1 MGRKPKC
8 TVEEKISAVEDY
20 LNGIRS
26 VSEIMVDLSI
36 KSTRTIRNW
45 ILAYQNGGIEALCSV
60 TANHSYS
67 SGFKIE
73 MVRKYINGEGSV
85 TDLCARYGIP
95 AHATLQKWISLY
107 NANRELRDYDPK
119 REVYMAEARRKTTLA
134 ERKEIVEYCIT
145 HNRDYKGTASLYDVS
160 YSQVYSW
167 VRKYDTAGEEKLF
180 QSGIYNEDI
189 MIKRE
194 IFVIAGECECFPF
207 FMYPRNNIKA
217 DGREVNANT
226 KKSKCGQEK

>member
-26 VSEIMVDLSI
+26 VSEIMIDLSI
-36 KSTRTIRNW
+36 KSTRTIRDW

-67 SGFKIE
+67 SEFKIE

-95 AHATLQKWISLY
+95 PSW
-107 NANRELRDYDPK
+107 D
-119 REVYMAEARRKTTLA
+119 
-134 ERKEIVEYCIT
+134 
-145 HNRDYKGTASLYDVS
+145 HN
-160 YSQVYSW
+160 
-167 VRKYDTAGEEKLF
+167 
-180 QSGIYNEDI
+180 
-189 MIKRE
+189 
-194 IFVIAGECECFPF
+194 P
-207 FMYPRNNIKA
+207 
-217 DGREVNANT
+217 
-226 KKSKCGQEK
+226 

>member
-1 MGRKPKC
+1 MGKKPKC

-36 KSTRTIRNW
+36 KSTRTIRDW
-45 ILAYQNGGIEALCSV
+45 ILAYQNGGIKALCPV

-67 SGFKIE
+67 SEFKIE

-107 NANRELRDYDPK
+107 NANRELKDYIPK
-119 REVYMAEARRKTTLA
+119 REVYMAEARRKTTSA
-134 ERKEIVEYCIT
+134 KV
-145 HNRDYKGTASLYDVS
+145 GTAFGNIVVTIDGVKP
-160 YSQVYSW
+160 VF
-167 VRKYDTAGEEKLF
+167 RIKAGEQFKTLGMHF
-180 QSGIYNEDI
+180 ANRAHGAVFP
-189 MIKRE
+189 K
-194 IFVIAGECECFPF
+194 FIAVTQF
-207 FMYPRNNIKA
+207 NISKA
-217 DGREVNANT
+217 VGKVVF
-226 KKSKCGQEK
+226 

>member
-26 VSEIMVDLSI
+26 VSEIMIDLSI

-67 SGFKIE
+67 SEFKIE

-119 REVYMAEARRKTTLA
+119 REVYMAEARQR
-134 ERKEIVEYCIT
+134 
-145 HNRDYKGTASLYDVS
+145 
-160 YSQVYSW
+160 
-167 VRKYDTAGEEKLF
+167 
-180 QSGIYNEDI
+180 
-189 MIKRE
+189 
-194 IFVIAGECECFPF
+194 
-207 FMYPRNNIKA
+207 
-217 DGREVNANT
+217 
-226 KKSKCGQEK
+226 

>member
-36 KSTRTIRNW
+36 KSTRTIRDW
-45 ILAYQNGGIEALCSV
+45 ILAYQNGGIKALCPV

-67 SGFKIE
+67 SEFKIE

-119 REVYMAEARRKTTLA
+119 REVYMAEARRKTTL
-134 ERKEIVEYCIT
+134 RKSLNTVLPIT
-145 HNRDYKGTASLYDVS
+145 VIIKEQLLYMMFLIARCTHGSENMMLLGKMDCPINAGTTKRMMKSMN
-160 YSQVYSW
+160 W
-167 VRKYDTAGEEKLF
+167 NGCAGRTC
-180 QSGIYNEDI
+180 D
-189 MIKRE
+189 
-194 IFVIAGECECFPF
+194 
-207 FMYPRNNIKA
+207 
-217 DGREVNANT
+217 
-226 KKSKCGQEK
+226 

>member
-36 KSTRTIRNW
+36 KSTRTIRDW
-45 ILAYQNGGIEALCSV
+45 ILAYQNGGIKALCPV

-67 SGFKIE
+67 SEFKIE

-95 AHATLQKWISLY
+95 
-107 NANRELRDYDPK
+107 
-119 REVYMAEARRKTTLA
+119 
-134 ERKEIVEYCIT
+134 T
-145 HNRDYKGTASLYDVS
+145 HTKQLCQFFHRFLGVMQQGVTHF
-160 YSQVYSW
+160 W
-167 VRKYDTAGEEKLF
+167 RTAGIKHFHLIDTFIF
-180 QSGIYNEDI
+180 QRNIWIY
-189 MIKRE
+189 KR
-194 IFVIAGECECFPF
+194 I
-207 FMYPRNNIKA
+207 
-217 DGREVNANT
+217 
-226 KKSKCGQEK
+226 

>member
-26 VSEIMVDLSI
+26 VSEIMIDLSI

-67 SGFKIE
+67 SEFKIE

-95 AHATLQKWISLY
+95 SLFLTVPPPYLFLQAGVLVACSPGAAAPVHQLHH
-107 NANRELRDYDPK
+107 PFCGVH
-119 REVYMAEARRKTTLA
+119 VYRIDHL
-134 ERKEIVEYCIT
+134 
-145 HNRDYKGTASLYDVS
+145 L
-160 YSQVYSW
+160 Q
-167 VRKYDTAGEEKLF
+167 
-180 QSGIYNEDI
+180 
-189 MIKRE
+189 
-194 IFVIAGECECFPF
+194 
-207 FMYPRNNIKA
+207 
-217 DGREVNANT
+217 
-226 KKSKCGQEK
+226 